1 MENHHD
7 IVEERLGEIAINL
20 GTKVN
25 AWGHAAAQNAGDRAG
40 CEARSPPPAGF
51 QTIV

>member
-25 AWGHAAAQNAGDRAG
+25 AWAARGSAERV
-40 CEARSPPPAGF
+40 RSRRLRGSISTPRRF